1 MVKCYSQR
9 IQIWSLLIKHVI
21 LSLKF
26 EIKGQENYVMV
37 GLIYEL
43 GTFYIVFLM
52 YLLFFGVSM
61 EISRKRFLVITGY
74 AVTII
79 LLGLGLGFSVV
90 DVPVIMLITSLVF
103 SKRKFRDSIMI
114 LPAILFYTILSVL
127 SSIIINEIFGPKDL
141 VEILGSILTLA
152 GVIVDA
158 SILAG
163 LIFLYFYVRK
173 KQINLKLRGREI
185 LGLSGF
191 FVLGFFI
198 WFYVILVNLTCTED
212 WRIPCGVAGFVVYCA
227 VFAVYVRHL
236 LVVRNSAKFNQQVK
250 DEKEYVDMLL
260 TYLEKYKEENE
271 NIRELRHDLR
281 NHVQVMQKLYE
292 KKDSRELEKYMA
304 NLSGKTERI
313 KEIHITGNQAADI
326 VISGQKER
334 AESLDIA
341 FSCKGEFAALNR
353 MQAVDVCTIFS
364 NLLDNAYEASVEV
377 KDPFISI
384 QGVKNRN
391 YFVVEVSNRTKNH
404 VKITDGVALTGKK
417 EKGHGNGMG
426 IVTRTVK
433 KYGGECVFQCKDNI
447 FSCKMM
453 FPLDKEDLTEKK
465 ETYK

>member
-1 MVKCYSQR
+1 M
-9 IQIWSLLIKHVI
+9 L
-21 LSLKF
+21 
-26 EIKGQENYVMV
+26 EIMV

-43 GTFYIVFLM
+43 GTFYIVFIM
-52 YLLFFGVSM
+52 YLLFFGVSVK
-61 EISRKRFLVITGY
+61 ISRKQFLAITGY
-74 AVTII
+74 AVVII
-79 LLGLGLGFSVV
+79 LLGLVLGFSVV
-90 DVPVIMLITSLVF
+90 DVPVIMLITSLIF
-103 SKRKFRDSIMI
+103 SKRKLRDSLMI
-114 LPAILFYTILSVL
+114 LPAIVFYTILSAL
-127 SSIIINEIFGPKDL
+127 STVIIDEIFGAVAL
-141 VEILGSILTLA
+141 IEVVGTVLTYTS
-152 GVIVDA
+152 VIVDV

-163 LIFLYFYVRK
+163 LIFLYFYASK
-173 KQINLKLRGREI
+173 KQINMKLRGREI

-198 WFYVILVNLTCTED
+198 WFYVILVNSACTES
-212 WRIPCGVAGFVVYCA
+212 WRIPCGLAGLVVYCTI
-227 VFAVYVRHL
+227 FAVYVRYL
-236 LVVRNSAKFNQQVK
+236 LVVRNSAKLNRQVK
-250 DEKEYVDMLL
+250 DEKEYADVLL

-334 AESLDIA
+334 AEHMGIA
-341 FSCKGEFAALNR
+341 FCCKGEFAALNC

-364 NLLDNAYEASVEV
+364 NLLDNAYEASVDVEN
-377 KDPFISI
+377 PFICI

-404 VKITDGVALTGKK
+404 IKITDGIAPSSKK

-433 KYGGECVFQCKDNI
+433 KYGGECVFQCKDTI

-453 FPLDKEDLTEKK
+453 FSLEKEDLNVTEGNV
-465 ETYK
+465 